1 MRWVV
6 GILAWASLI
15 VGFITAL
22 SSIWPA
28 ALQEPLRSIF
38 ILGIVGGLGLLN
50 IVGVKIFNYVNNLV
64 TIAKIIPLLLFVLL
78 GVFFVQKTNYF
89 PLNWQDLEVES
100 FGTAALVIF
109 YAFGGFETL
118 VVAAGEMKNPRENLP
133 LAIMLVITFCSFL
146 YFLIQ
151 LIAIGVLGEALAA
164 SATPIADAAQI
175 LLGESGKW
183 FVTLTML
190 ISIGGINLSASF
202 ITPRSGAALAEDGM
216 IPKKIAVK
224 GRFGTPTWAI
234 LLTMG
239 MTGLLALSGS
249 FTQLAVIS
257 VISRFVQYISTC
269 LAVFVLHK
277 RINQAKGP
285 LQQVLFIII
294 PGIAL
299 TGIGWLIL
307 QATVEQLVWGLG
319 ALILGIPLYWL
330 QRAERVAQP
339 VS

>member
-1 MRWVV
+1 
-6 GILAWASLI
+6 
-15 VGFITAL
+15 
-22 SSIWPA
+22 
-28 ALQEPLRSIF
+28 
-38 ILGIVGGLGLLN
+38 
-50 IVGVKIFNYVNNLV
+50 
-64 TIAKIIPLLLFVLL
+64 
-78 GVFFVQKTNYF
+78 
-89 PLNWQDLEVES
+89 
-100 FGTAALVIF
+100 
-109 YAFGGFETL
+109 
-118 VVAAGEMKNPRENLP
+118 LP

-151 LIAIGVLGEALAA
+151 LIAIGVLGEALAT
-164 SATPIADAAQI
+164 STTPIADTAQM

-183 FVTLTML
+183 FVTLAML

-216 IPKKIAVK
+216 IPKKIAAK

-234 LLTMG
+234 LLTIG
-239 MTGLLALSGS
+239 MTSLLALSGS

-257 VISRFVQYISTC
+257 VISRFAQYISTC

-277 RINQAKGP
+277 KINQAKRP

-319 ALILGIPLYWL
+319 ALVLGIPLYWL
-330 QRAERVAQP
+330 QRTERLAQP